1 MLYSHRQI
9 PDFQNI
15 LPALADREEKKK
27 AAYTKKLPDNFCTG
41 LLLYLAMLKQRLQ
54 GKKKSGSKKFY
65 ALFVQIRLLS
75 YSADVS

>member
-15 LPALADREEKKK
+15 LPGLADRKKK
-27 AAYTKKLPDNFCTG
+27 NQKNQLIQKS
-41 LLLYLAMLKQRLQ
+41 LLIILLHLAMLKQRLQ
-54 GKKKSGSKKFY
+54 GEEKSGSKKFY